1 MLYAYLWDKIEFIAL
16 NLCLLH
22 RLYRI
27 AIAERV
33 FHMSSYDSGS
43 TSNGNPNTAFERQLL
58 VEDNTVYPM
67 LFHNL
72 PFIVSMFE
80 CVGEDD
86 YRIIGMTPTAL
97 EAAQYAEYPIGRLI
111 SEFYVPEEYQA
122 VKALFGEARRLN
134 QVLVHDIEARR
145 GNGESAWLSAT
156 VVPVA
161 NDAGII
167 TNIIAISQDVTAYK
181 IREQQQ
187 NRTLAELS
195 TPLLTITDNT
205 VVMPLVGMLDSQR
218 VLLMINTLLEGIS
231 DSRARYVIID
241 ITGVPV
247 VDTQVANTLIQ
258 AARAVKLLGA
268 QVILSGI
275 RPEVAQILVS
285 LGIDL
290 SSIPT
295 SSSLQSAIAS
305 ALRS

>member
-1 MLYAYLWDKIEFIAL
+1 MRSCSYSDRKAS
-16 NLCLLH
+16 
-22 RLYRI
+22 
-27 AIAERV
+27 
-33 FHMSSYDSGS
+33 HMPSYDSGS
-43 TSNGNPNTAFERQLL
+43 TVNGNLNTPFEQQLL
-58 VEDNTVYPM
+58 VEDQQLYRM
-67 LFHNL
+67 LFEHL
-72 PFIVSMFE
+72 PLIVSMFE
-80 CVGEDD
+80 CVGEND

-97 EAAQYAEYPIGRLI
+97 EAAQYTEYPIGRLI

-122 VKALFGEARRLN
+122 VRALFGEARKQN

-145 GNGESAWLSAT
+145 GTGEVAWLAAT
-156 VVPVA
+156 IIPVS
-161 NDAGII
+161 NDAGVIS
-167 TNIIAISQDVTAYK
+167 NIIAISQDVTAYK
-181 IREQQQ
+181 MREIEQ

-195 TPLLTITDNT
+195 TPLLNISDNT
-205 VVMPLVGMLDSQR
+205 LVMPLIGMLDSQR
-218 VLLMINTLLEGIS
+218 VLLMINTLLEGVS
-231 DSRARYVIID
+231 ESRVQNVIID

-275 RPEVAQILVS
+275 RPEVAQILVG

-305 ALRS
+305 ALRSL